1 VFVASAPFG
10 IICGFL
16 HAGRSSANAP
26 PSLSLP
32 QNAEVNDLRILTPTE
47 NKRLNEL
54 IGFLCIT
61 VAILSAL
68 SLISYSPRDAAW
80 NVSASGPD
88 AGHAQNWIGPA
99 GSYSADLL
107 FQVFGFAAFL
117 LPMALAVLGWRWLK
131 NRAINSQ
138 VATLVGY
145 GLLLLSLPS
154 LLTLWHFPDVRGSVP
169 PGGMLGSL
177 VSGGLRSGFNP
188 LGANLVAVALL
199 LTALFMTTRFSFSGA
214 HAWASGPKGP
224 MGTVEKLGIMQK
236 VQAKWHAWR
245 GTREQER
252 LRKRLA
258 ETRLSGRKPVNPQSV
273 GNTALANE
281 NPEAIE
287 LQDASDVFKTKLEQR
302 DEERKEREKT
312 HKAPIFVVDREIEKP
327 GAKKIT
333 PEPKIARSNTNYKL
347 PSISLLREGER
358 SQKLDE
364 TELKERARAIEEK
377 CQEFDVQGRVTQINP
392 GPVVTTFEFKPEAGI
407 KYSRIIGLT
416 EDLCLALQAESILI
430 ERIPGKSTIGIEV
443 PNLTRQTIALREI
456 IEAPEF
462 INSASKLTL
471 AMGRDLHGRIR
482 ITDLAAMP
490 HLLIAGSTGTGK
502 SVFINSLM
510 MSILYKASPDEVKM
524 VLVDPKRLELNLY
537 ENIPHL
543 IAPVVTDPKIA
554 SNVLR
559 NATREMENRLKL
571 LAQRGVRNIDQY
583 NRTFQKQQSLSL
595 FDNVEESEHKPLP
608 YLVIVIDEL
617 ADLMMVDTNN
627 VEESITRLAQM
638 ARAVGIH
645 LILATQRPSVDVITG
660 LIKANFPARISF
672 RVASKVDSRTI
683 LDANGSESLLG
694 KGDMLYLPA
703 GSSRL
708 HRIHGPLVSE
718 DEIVA
723 VCDFWRNQAQAK
735 YNEQLLEAP
744 KDEHGKVESSADAGG
759 ESAGGADDVDDD
771 LYQDAIRVVCD
782 AGRAS
787 TSTLQRRL
795 RIGYGRAAR
804 LIDLMEKDGI
814 VGPPEGTKPREVL
827 KNRNWMR
834 EFDQSA
840 QE

>member
-1 VFVASAPFG
+1 
-10 IICGFL
+10 
-16 HAGRSSANAP
+16 
-26 PSLSLP
+26 
-32 QNAEVNDLRILTPTE
+32 VNYLRFLTPTE
-47 NKRLNEL
+47 NERLNEL

-61 VAILSAL
+61 ASVLTAL
-68 SLISYSPRDAAW
+68 ALISYSPTDASW
-80 NVSASGPD
+80 NVSSAPEGSGT
-88 AGHAQNWIGPA
+88 GNWIGPA
-99 GSYSADLL
+99 GAYSADLL

-117 LPMALAVLGWRWLK
+117 LPMGLSVLGWRWL
-131 NRAINSQ
+131 RSRSIDSQ
-138 VATLVGY
+138 IATLVGY

-188 LGANLVAVALL
+188 IGANLVAVALL

-224 MGTVEKLGIMQK
+224 IGAVEKLGILQK
-236 VQAKWHAWR
+236 VQARWHAWR

-258 ETRLSGRKPVNPQSV
+258 ETRLSGRKPVTPQSV
-273 GNTALANE
+273 GNTSALNE
-281 NPEAIE
+281 NSAAIE
-287 LQDASDVFKTKLEQR
+287 LEDESDVFKSRRDGHDEER
-302 DEERKEREKT
+302 DEEREKP
-312 HKAPIFVVDREIEKP
+312 HKAPIFVVDREPEKP
-327 GAKKIT
+327 GAKKS
-333 PEPKIARSNTNYKL
+333 PEAKIAKGTTNYKL
-347 PSISLLREGER
+347 PSVSLLREGER

-364 TELKERARAIEEK
+364 AELKERARAIEAK

-443 PNLTRQTIALREI
+443 PNLSRQTIALREI

-462 INSASKLTL
+462 INSSSKLTL

-482 ITDLAAMP
+482 VTDLASMP

-510 MSILYKASPDEVKM
+510 MSILYKASPDDVKM

-694 KGDMLYLPA
+694 NGDMLYLPA
-703 GSSRL
+703 GSARL
-708 HRIHGPLVSE
+708 HRIHGPLVTE
-718 DEIVA
+718 DEIVS
-723 VCDFWRNQAQAK
+723 VCDFWRQQAQAK

-744 KDEHGKVESSADAGG
+744 KDENGKVEVSSNAGET
-759 ESAGGADDVDDD
+759 ESGADDVDDA

>member
-1 VFVASAPFG
+1 VRF
-10 IICGFL
+10 
-16 HAGRSSANAP
+16 
-26 PSLSLP
+26 
-32 QNAEVNDLRILTPTE
+32 LTPTE

-61 VAILSAL
+61 LAILMAL
-68 SLISYSPRDAAW
+68 ALLSYNPHDAAF
-80 NVSASGPD
+80 NVSAPAPD
-88 AGHAQNWIGPA
+88 GSPARNWIGPA
-99 GSYSADLL
+99 GAYGSDAL
-107 FQVFGFAAFL
+107 FQIFGFAAFL
-117 LPMALAVLGWRWLK
+117 LPVALAILGWRWL
-131 NRAINSQ
+131 RSRQIDSH

-154 LLTLWHFPDVRGSVP
+154 LLSLWHLPEVRGSVP
-169 PGGMLGSL
+169 PGGMLGTL
-177 VSGGLRSGFNP
+177 VSGGLRTGFNP
-188 LGANLVAVALL
+188 IGANLVAVALL
-199 LTALFMTTRFSFSGA
+199 LTAVFMTTRFSFAGA
-214 HAWASGPKGP
+214 HAWANSPKGP
-224 MGTVEKLGIMQK
+224 IGAVEKLGILQK
-236 VQAKWHAWR
+236 VQARWHDWR
-245 GTREQER
+245 ESREQER
-252 LRKRLA
+252 MRRRV
-258 ETRLSGRKPVNPQSV
+258 EERRISGRKPVPPQSV
-273 GNTALANE
+273 GKAEVASEAPKTIRLADE
-281 NPEAIE
+281 
-287 LQDASDVFKTKLEQR
+287 SDVFKGKTAVD
-302 DEERKEREKT
+302 DEEDEKDDKET
-312 HKAPIFVVDREIEKP
+312 SHKAPIFVFNKEAEKAA
-327 GAKKIT
+327 AKKLG
-333 PEPKIARSNTNYKL
+333 EPKIAKGNPNYKL
-347 PSISLLREGER
+347 PSPSMLQEGMR
-358 SQKLDE
+358 SQKIDE
-364 TELKERARAIEEK
+364 DELKQRARAIEEK
-377 CQEFDVQGRVTQINP
+377 CLEFDVQGRVTQINP
-392 GPVVTTFEFKPEAGI
+392 GPVVTTFEFKPEAGV

-443 PNLTRQTIALREI
+443 PNLHRQTIALREI

-462 INSASKLTL
+462 TNSPSKLTL

-510 MSILYKASPDEVKM
+510 MSILYKATPDDVKM
-524 VLVDPKRLELNLY
+524 VLIDPKRLELNLY

-543 IAPVVTDPKIA
+543 IAPVVTDPKVA

-559 NATREMENRLKL
+559 NATREMESRLKL
-571 LAQRGVRNIDQY
+571 LAQKGVRNIEQY
-583 NRTFQKQQSLSL
+583 NRTFQKGQSLSL
-595 FDNVEESEHKPLP
+595 FEKVEETEHKPLP
-608 YLVIVIDEL
+608 YLVIIIDEL

-683 LDANGSESLLG
+683 LDSNGSESLLG
-694 KGDMLYLPA
+694 RGDMLYLPA
-703 GSSRL
+703 GSARL

-718 DEIVA
+718 DEIVS
-723 VCDFWRNQAQAK
+723 VCDFWRAQAQAK
-735 YNEQLLEAP
+735 YQEELLEAP
-744 KDEHGKVESSADAGG
+744 KDENAKAE
-759 ESAGGADDVDDD
+759 GGADGDADGGEEVDDA

-814 VGPPEGTKPREVL
+814 VGPPDGTKPREVL

-834 EFDQSA
+834 EFDESGH
-840 QE
+840 

>member
-1 VFVASAPFG
+1 VRV
-10 IICGFL
+10 
-16 HAGRSSANAP
+16 
-26 PSLSLP
+26 
-32 QNAEVNDLRILTPTE
+32 LTPTE

-61 VAILSAL
+61 IAILLAL
-68 SLISYSPRDAAW
+68 ALLTYQPEDVAF
-80 NVSASGPD
+80 NVSAPPADGPL
-88 AGHAQNWIGPA
+88 ARNWIGPVGA
-99 GSYSADLL
+99 YAADLL

-117 LPMALAVLGWRWLK
+117 LPVAMGILGWRWL
-131 NRAINSQ
+131 RSRSIDSQ
-138 VATLVGY
+138 TATLVGY

-154 LLTLWHFPDVRGSVP
+154 LLSLWHVPEIRGALP
-169 PGGMLGSL
+169 PGGLLGS
-177 VSGGLRSGFNP
+177 VISNELRSGFN
-188 LGANLVAVALL
+188 LWGANLVVIAILI
-199 LTALFMTTRFSFSGA
+199 TALFMTTRFSFSGA
-214 HAWASGPKGP
+214 HAWANSSKGP
-224 MGTVEKLGIMQK
+224 LGAVEKLGILQK
-236 VQAKWHAWR
+236 VQARWHAWR
-245 GTREQER
+245 DAREDERMRRRLQKTR
-252 LRKRLA
+252 
-258 ETRLSGRKPVNPQSV
+258 TSGRKPVNQATGKPV
-273 GNTALANE
+273 A
-281 NPEAIE
+281 E
-287 LQDASDVFKTKLEQR
+287 LPDEVEQDRTIHIPDETDIFGRAR
-302 DEERKEREKT
+302 DKKERDKLDKEEDEIRERESA
-312 HKAPIFVVDREIEKP
+312 KAPIFVVNSEKAEKP
-327 GAKKIT
+327 LKRASDA
-333 PEPKIARSNTNYKL
+333 KIAKGTTNYRL
-347 PSISLLREGER
+347 PSVSLMREGER
-358 SQKLDE
+358 SQKIDE
-364 TELKERARAIEEK
+364 DELKMRARAIEEK
-377 CQEFDVQGRVTQINP
+377 CMEFDVQGRVTQINP

-407 KYSRIIGLT
+407 KYSRIIALT

-443 PNLTRQTIALREI
+443 PNINRQTIALREI
-456 IEAPEF
+456 IESPEF
-462 INSASKLTL
+462 LNSPSKLTL

-482 ITDLAAMP
+482 VTDLAAMP

-510 MSILYKASPDEVKM
+510 MSILYKASPDDVKM

-571 LAQRGVRNIDQY
+571 LAQKGVRNIEQY
-583 NRTFQKQQSLSL
+583 NRTFQKTQSLSL
-595 FDNVEESEHKPLP
+595 FENVEETEHKPLP

-683 LDANGSESLLG
+683 LDSNGSESLLG

-708 HRIHGPLVSE
+708 HRIHGPLVTE

-723 VCDFWRNQAQAK
+723 VCDFWRAQAQAK

-744 KDEHGKVESSADAGG
+744 KDENGKPLPGADGDAGG
-759 ESAGGADDVDDD
+759 SGSEADDE
-771 LYQDAIRVVCD
+771 LFQDAVRVVCE

-795 RIGYGRAAR
+795 RIGYGRAAH

-814 VGPPEGTKPREVL
+814 VGPPDGTRPRELL
-827 KNRNWMR
+827 KGREWMR
-834 EFDQSA
+834 EFDESQHG
-840 QE
+840 

>member
-1 VFVASAPFG
+1 VR
-10 IICGFL
+10 L
-16 HAGRSSANAP
+16 LN
-26 PSLSLP
+26 
-32 QNAEVNDLRILTPTE
+32 PTD

-61 VAILSAL
+61 AAILTAL
-68 SLISYSPRDAAW
+68 ALLSYNPHDIAF
-80 NVSASGPD
+80 NVSASSGD
-88 AGHAQNWIGPA
+88 TQAAHNWIGPVGA
-99 GSYSADLL
+99 YGADLF
-107 FQVFGFAAFL
+107 FQALGFAAFL
-117 LPMALAVLGWRWLK
+117 VPVALLVFGWRWLRS
-131 NRAINSQ
+131 RAIESQ
-138 VATLVGY
+138 WIAVAGY
-145 GLLLLSLPS
+145 VLLLISLPS
-154 LLTLWHFPDVRGSVP
+154 MLSLLHFPDIRDSVPAGGLLGSVISS
-169 PGGMLGSL
+169 GLLTSL
-177 VSGGLRSGFNP
+177 NR
-188 LGANLVAVALL
+188 GAYLVDFALL
-199 LTALFMTTRFSFSGA
+199 VMAIFMTTSFSFAGA
-214 HAWASGPKGP
+214 HAWAAKGP
-224 MGTVEKLGIMQK
+224 LGAVEKLGVMQR
-236 VQAKWHAWR
+236 VASRWHAWR
-245 GTREQER
+245 DSREDER
-252 LRKRLA
+252 MRRKLR
-258 ETRLSGRKPVNPQSV
+258 ETRISGRKPVNQLTGKVVETEEGTP
-273 GNTALANE
+273 
-281 NPEAIE
+281 PEPERTIHM
-287 LQDASDVFKTKLEQR
+287 QDETDIFSTTRPVKKDKR
-302 DEERKEREKT
+302 DEEADSPREV
-312 HKAPIFVVDREIEKP
+312 HKAPIFVMDQKPEK
-327 GAKKIT
+327 AVSKKAGD
-333 PEPKIARSNTNYKL
+333 PKIAKTSTNYRL
-347 PSISLLREGER
+347 PSVSLLREGER

-364 TELKERARAIEEK
+364 EELKMRARAIEEK
-377 CQEFDVQGRVTQINP
+377 CLEFDVQGRVTQINP

-407 KYSRIIGLT
+407 KYSRIISLT

-443 PNLTRQTIALREI
+443 PNINRQTIALREI
-456 IEAPEF
+456 VEANEF
-462 INSASKLTL
+462 LNSSSKLTL

-510 MSILYKASPDEVKM
+510 MSILYKASPDDVKM

-559 NATREMENRLKL
+559 NATKEMENRLKL

-583 NRTFQKQQSLSL
+583 NRTFQKAGQSTL
-595 FDNVEESEHKPLP
+595 FDNIEDAEHKPLP

-683 LDANGSESLLG
+683 LDSNGSESLLG

-708 HRIHGPLVSE
+708 HRIHGPLVTE

-723 VCDFWRNQAQAK
+723 VCDFWRDQAQAK
-735 YNEQLLEAP
+735 YQDELLEAP
-744 KDEHGKVESSADAGG
+744 KDENGKPITAGGTNDSDGDAEGADA
-759 ESAGGADDVDDD
+759 DDD
-771 LYQDAIRVVCD
+771 LYQDAVRVVCEM
-782 AGRAS
+782 GRAS

-795 RIGYGRAAR
+795 RIGYGRAAH

-814 VGPPEGTKPREVL
+814 VGPPDGTRPRELL
-827 KNRNWMR
+827 KGRSWMK
-834 EFDQSA
+834 EFDESHQS
-840 QE
+840 

>member
-1 VFVASAPFG
+1 M
-10 IICGFL
+10 
-16 HAGRSSANAP
+16 
-26 PSLSLP
+26 
-32 QNAEVNDLRILTPTE
+32 
-47 NKRLNEL
+47 
-54 IGFLCIT
+54 
-61 VAILSAL
+61 
-68 SLISYSPRDAAW
+68 
-80 NVSASGPD
+80 
-88 AGHAQNWIGPA
+88 
-99 GSYSADLL
+99 
-107 FQVFGFAAFL
+107 FGFAAFL
-117 LPMALAVLGWRWLK
+117 LPAGLLVLGWKWFRSH
-131 NRAINSQ
+131 AIGSH

-145 GLLLLSLPS
+145 GLLLLSVPS
-154 LLTLWHFPDVRGSVP
+154 LLGLLPIPAVRGAVP
-169 PGGMLGSL
+169 AGGFLGTL
-177 VSGGLRSGFNP
+177 LAGGLRSGFNW
-188 LGANLVAVALL
+188 GAYLIAFAVLI
-199 LTALFMTTRFSFSGA
+199 TAIFMTTRFSFAGT
-214 HAWASGPKGP
+214 HAWATSPKGP
-224 MGTVEKLGIMQK
+224 IGAVERLGILHK
-236 VQAKWHAWR
+236 AQARWYAWR
-245 GTREQER
+245 DERQQQRMRRRVEESR
-252 LRKRLA
+252 LR
-258 ETRLSGRKPVNPQSV
+258 GRKPVPQQSIGKGEV
-273 GNTALANE
+273 LNEPPKTIRFADESDIFKGSTGTAE
-281 NPEAIE
+281 EDIE
-287 LQDASDVFKTKLEQR
+287 EKKD
-302 DEERKEREKT
+302 KER
-312 HKAPIFVVDREIEKP
+312 KAPIFVLNRETEKSA
-327 GAKKIT
+327 AKKSG
-333 PEPKIARSNTNYKL
+333 EPKIAKGHQNYRL
-347 PSISLLREGER
+347 PSPTLLREGER

-364 TELKERARAIEEK
+364 AELKDRARAIEEK
-377 CQEFDVQGRVTQINP
+377 CLEFDIQGRVTQINP

-407 KYSRIIGLT
+407 KYSRITGLT

-443 PNLTRQTIALREI
+443 PNLNRQTIALRDV

-462 INSASKLTL
+462 LNSPSKLTL

-583 NRTFQKQQSLSL
+583 NRTFKKEQSLSL
-595 FDNVEESEHKPLP
+595 FDNLEESEHKPLP

-683 LDANGSESLLG
+683 LDSNGSESLLG

-703 GSSRL
+703 GSARL

-718 DEIVA
+718 DEITA
-723 VCDFWRNQAQAK
+723 VCDFWREQAQAK
-735 YNEQLLEAP
+735 YQEELLEAP
-744 KDEHGKVESSADAGG
+744 KDENAKTEGAAEGDADGG
-759 ESAGGADDVDDD
+759 EDVDDA

-814 VGPPEGTKPREVL
+814 VGPPDGTKPREVL

-840 QE
+840 E

>member
-1 VFVASAPFG
+1 MR
-10 IICGFL
+10 FL
-16 HAGRSSANAP
+16 T
-26 PSLSLP
+26 
-32 QNAEVNDLRILTPTE
+32 LTA

-54 IGFLCIT
+54 IGFLCVT
-61 VAILSAL
+61 AAILMAL
-68 SLISYSPRDAAW
+68 ALISYSPHDAAI
-80 NVSASGPD
+80 NVSAAGIGSGATD
-88 AGHAQNWIGPA
+88 NWIGPTGA
-99 GSYSADLL
+99 YGADLL

-117 LPMALAVLGWRWLK
+117 LPMAIAVIGWRWLK
-131 NRAINSQ
+131 NREMHSQ
-138 VATLVGY
+138 ITTLVGY
-145 GLLLLSLPS
+145 GLLLLSLPC
-154 LLTLWHFPDVRGSVP
+154 LLTLWHFPEVRGFVP

-177 VSGGLRSGFNP
+177 VSGGLRGGFNAI
-188 LGANLVAVALL
+188 GANVVAVALL
-199 LTALFMTTRFSFSGA
+199 LTAIFMTTRFSFSGA

-224 MGTVEKLGIMQK
+224 ITAVENLGILQK
-236 VQAKWHAWR
+236 AQARWHAWKSD
-245 GTREQER
+245 REQR
-252 LRKRLA
+252 RMKRRV
-258 ETRLSGRKPVNPQSV
+258 EESRMSGRKPVAPQSL
-273 GNTALANE
+273 GNAGAANDL
-281 NPEAIE
+281 PDAIE
-287 LQDASDVFKTKLEQR
+287 LQDASDVFKEPAAKA
-302 DEERKEREKT
+302 DAPREKIAA
-312 HKAPIFVVDREIEKP
+312 HKPTIFVMDRETEKP
-327 GAKKIT
+327 AKRS
-333 PEPKIARSNTNYKL
+333 PEPKIAKANTNYRL
-347 PSISLLREGER
+347 PSASLLREGER

-364 TELKERARAIEEK
+364 AELKERARAIEEK

-416 EDLCLALQAESILI
+416 EDLCLALKAESILI

-443 PNLTRQTIALREI
+443 PNLNRQTIALREI
-456 IEAPEF
+456 IDAPEF
-462 INSASKLTL
+462 INSPSKLTL

-482 ITDLAAMP
+482 VTDLAAMP

-510 MSILYKASPDEVKM
+510 MSILYKASPDEVKL

-543 IAPVVTDPKIA
+543 IAPVVTDPKVA

-571 LAQRGVRNIDQY
+571 LAQRGVRNIEQY

-595 FDNVEESEHKPLP
+595 FENVEESEHKPLP

-694 KGDMLYLPA
+694 RGDMLYLPA
-703 GSSRL
+703 GSARL

-723 VCDFWRNQAQAK
+723 VCDFWREQAQAK
-735 YNEQLLEAP
+735 YNEKLLEAP
-744 KDEHGKVESSADAGG
+744 AD
-759 ESAGGADDVDDD
+759 ESAKAEVENEGRADGGDDVDDA
-771 LYQDAIRVVCD
+771 LYQDAVRVVCE

-804 LIDLMEKDGI
+804 LIDLMEKEGI

-827 KNRNWMR
+827 KNKAWMR
-834 EFDQSA
+834 EFDESA
-840 QE
+840 H

>member
-1 VFVASAPFG
+1 VRF
-10 IICGFL
+10 
-16 HAGRSSANAP
+16 
-26 PSLSLP
+26 
-32 QNAEVNDLRILTPTE
+32 LTPTG

-61 VAILSAL
+61 LAVLIAL
-68 SLISYSPRDAAW
+68 ALLSYSPKDTAF
-80 NVSASGPD
+80 NVSAAAPEGSP
-88 AGHAQNWIGPA
+88 ARNWIGPA
-99 GSYSADLL
+99 GAYGADLL
-107 FQVFGFAAFL
+107 FQLFGFAAFL
-117 LPMALAVLGWRWLK
+117 LPAAILVLGWRWLRS
-131 NRAINSQ
+131 RAIDSQ
-138 VATLVGY
+138 VATLVGF
-145 GLLLLSLPS
+145 GLLLLSLPT
-154 LLTLWHFPDVRGSVP
+154 LLSLWHVWDVRGAVP
-169 PGGMLGSL
+169 PGGFVGAIFA
-177 VSGGLRSGFNP
+177 GGLRTGFN
-188 LGANLVAVALL
+188 LWGANLVAVALL
-199 LTALFMTTRFSFSGA
+199 VTALFMTTRFSFSGA
-214 HAWASGPKGP
+214 HAWASGPNGP
-224 MGTVEKLGIMQK
+224 IGKVERLGILQK
-236 VQAKWHAWR
+236 AQTRWHAWR
-245 GTREQER
+245 EEREQQRMRRRVE
-252 LRKRLA
+252 
-258 ETRLSGRKPVNPQSV
+258 ESRLSGRKPVPPQSIGKAEV
-273 GNTALANE
+273 LNE
-281 NPEAIE
+281 PPKTIRIADDSNIFKSKTEIE
-287 LQDASDVFKTKLEQR
+287 EEEDNETKDAPHKPSIFLLNR
-302 DEERKEREKT
+302 DTE
-312 HKAPIFVVDREIEKP
+312 KAP
-327 GAKKIT
+327 AKKAG
-333 PEPKIARSNTNYKL
+333 EPKIAKGAPNYKL
-347 PSISLLREGER
+347 PSPSLLREGER

-364 TELKERARAIEEK
+364 DELKLRARAIEAK
-377 CQEFDVQGRVTQINP
+377 CLEFDVQGRVTQINP

-407 KYSRIIGLT
+407 KYSRITGLT

-443 PNLTRQTIALREI
+443 PNDRRQTIALRDI

-462 INSASKLTL
+462 INSPSKLTL

-482 ITDLAAMP
+482 VTDLAAMP

-502 SVFINSLM
+502 SVFINSLL
-510 MSILYKASPDEVKM
+510 MSILYKASPDEVKL

-537 ENIPHL
+537 DNIPHL

-583 NRTFQKQQSLSL
+583 NRTFKKEQSLSL
-595 FDNVEESEHKPLP
+595 FDNLEETEHKPLP
-608 YLVIVIDEL
+608 YLIIVIDEL

-683 LDANGSESLLG
+683 LDSNGSESLLG
-694 KGDMLYLPA
+694 RGDMLYLPA
-703 GSSRL
+703 GSARL

-718 DEIVA
+718 DEITA
-723 VCDFWRNQAQAK
+723 VCDFWREQAQAK
-735 YNEQLLEAP
+735 YQKELLAAP
-744 KDEHGKVESSADAGG
+744 KDENGKVEGAIEGQAEGG
-759 ESAGGADDVDDD
+759 EEVDDD

-814 VGPPEGTKPREVL
+814 VGPPDGTKPREVL

-840 QE
+840 E

>member
-1 VFVASAPFG
+1 
-10 IICGFL
+10 
-16 HAGRSSANAP
+16 
-26 PSLSLP
+26 
-32 QNAEVNDLRILTPTE
+32 VNYLRFLTPTE

-54 IGFLCIT
+54 IGFLSIT
-61 VAILSAL
+61 ASVLTAL
-68 SLISYSPRDAAW
+68 ALISYSPTDASW
-80 NVSASGPD
+80 NVSSAPEG
-88 AGHAQNWIGPA
+88 AGTGNWIGPA
-99 GSYSADLL
+99 GAYGADLL

-117 LPMALAVLGWRWLK
+117 LPMGLSVLGWRWI
-131 NRAINSQ
+131 RSHPMNSQ
-138 VATLVGY
+138 IATLAGY

-154 LLTLWHFPDVRGSVP
+154 LLTLWHFPDVRGTVP

-188 LGANLVAVALL
+188 IGANLVAMALL

-224 MGTVEKLGIMQK
+224 IGAVEKLGVLRK
-236 VQAKWHAWR
+236 VQARWHAWR

-258 ETRLSGRKPVNPQSV
+258 ETRLSGRKPVTNQSMA
-273 GNTALANE
+273 GASMLNE
-281 NPEAIE
+281 NSSAIE
-287 LQDASDVFKTKLEQR
+287 LEDESDVFKSRQEERNEQR
-302 DEERKEREKT
+302 DEERKEREKN
-312 HKAPIFVVDREIEKP
+312 HKAPIFVMDRELEKP
-327 GAKKIT
+327 GAKKSV
-333 PEPKIARSNTNYKL
+333 EPKIARGTTNYKL
-347 PSISLLREGER
+347 PSVSLLREGER

-364 TELKERARAIEEK
+364 AELKERARAIEAK

-443 PNLTRQTIALREI
+443 PNLSRQTIALREI

-482 ITDLAAMP
+482 VTDLASMP

-510 MSILYKASPDEVKM
+510 MSILYKASPDDVKM

-694 KGDMLYLPA
+694 NGDMLYLPA
-703 GSSRL
+703 GSARL
-708 HRIHGPLVSE
+708 HRIHGPLVTE
-718 DEIVA
+718 DEIVS
-723 VCDFWRNQAQAK
+723 VCDFWRQQAQAK

-744 KDEHGKVESSADAGG
+744 KDENGKVEVSTSADETEA
-759 ESAGGADDVDDD
+759 GADDVDDA

>member
-1 VFVASAPFG
+1 VR
-10 IICGFL
+10 L
-16 HAGRSSANAP
+16 
-26 PSLSLP
+26 
-32 QNAEVNDLRILTPTE
+32 LTPTG

-54 IGFLCIT
+54 IGFLCVTLAVLI
-61 VAILSAL
+61 AL
-68 SLISYSPRDAAW
+68 ALLSYSPKDASF
-80 NVSASGPD
+80 NVSSPAPD
-88 AGHAQNWIGPA
+88 GNPARNWIGPA
-99 GSYSADLL
+99 GAYGADLL
-107 FQVFGFAAFL
+107 FQIFGFAAFL
-117 LPMALAVLGWRWLK
+117 LPAAILVLGWRWLRS
-131 NRAINSQ
+131 RAIDSQ
-138 VATLVGY
+138 AATLAGF
-145 GLLLLSLPS
+145 GLLLLSLPT
-154 LLTLWHFPDVRGSVP
+154 LLALWHVWDVRGAVP
-169 PGGMLGSL
+169 PGGFLGTL
-177 VSGGLRSGFNP
+177 LSGGLRTGFN
-188 LGANLVAVALL
+188 LWGANLVAVAFLV
-199 LTALFMTTRFSFSGA
+199 TALFMTTRFSFSGA
-214 HAWASGPKGP
+214 HAWASGPNGP
-224 MGTVEKLGIMQK
+224 IGKVEKLGILHK
-236 VQAKWHAWR
+236 AQARWHAWR
-245 GTREQER
+245 EEREQQRMRRRVE
-252 LRKRLA
+252 
-258 ETRLSGRKPVNPQSV
+258 ESRLSGRKPVPPQSI
-273 GNTALANE
+273 GKAEILNEPPKTIRLADESDIFRRKTEIEEEE
-281 NPEAIE
+281 N
-287 LQDASDVFKTKLEQR
+287 D
-302 DEERKEREKT
+302 KEKKDT
-312 HKAPIFVVDREIEKP
+312 PHKAPVFVFNRETEKSA
-327 GAKKIT
+327 AKKT
-333 PEPKIARSNTNYKL
+333 GEPKIAKGHPNYKL
-347 PSISLLREGER
+347 PSPSLLREGER

-364 TELKERARAIEEK
+364 DELKFRARAIEAK
-377 CQEFDVQGRVTQINP
+377 FLEFDVQGHVTQINP

-407 KYSRIIGLT
+407 KYNRITGLT

-443 PNLTRQTIALREI
+443 PNDRRQTIALRDI

-462 INSASKLTL
+462 TNSPSKLTL

-510 MSILYKASPDEVKM
+510 MSILYKASPEEVKM

-583 NRTFQKQQSLSL
+583 NRTFKKEQSLSL
-595 FDNVEESEHKPLP
+595 FDNLEETEHKPLP
-608 YLVIVIDEL
+608 YLIIVIDEL

-683 LDANGSESLLG
+683 LDSNGSESLLG
-694 KGDMLYLPA
+694 RGDMLYLPA
-703 GSSRL
+703 GSARL

-718 DEIVA
+718 DEITA
-723 VCDFWRNQAQAK
+723 VCDFWREQAQAK
-735 YNEQLLEAP
+735 YQEELLAAP
-744 KDEHGKVESSADAGG
+744 KDENGKAE
-759 ESAGGADDVDDD
+759 GAAEDDPEGAEDVDDD

-814 VGPPEGTKPREVL
+814 VGPPDGTKPREVL
-827 KNRNWMR
+827 KNRNWMH
-834 EFDQSA
+834 EHDQSA
-840 QE
+840 E

>member
-1 VFVASAPFG
+1 VRV
-10 IICGFL
+10 
-16 HAGRSSANAP
+16 
-26 PSLSLP
+26 
-32 QNAEVNDLRILTPTE
+32 LTPTE

-54 IGFLCIT
+54 IGFLCI
-61 VAILSAL
+61 VFAILIAL
-68 SLISYSPRDAAW
+68 ALISYSPHDVAL
-80 NVSASGPD
+80 NVSGPQTD
-88 AGHAQNWIGPA
+88 GPQTRNWIGPVGA
-99 GSYSADLL
+99 YGADLV

-117 LPMALAVLGWRWLK
+117 LPLAMGVLGWRWL
-131 NRAINSQ
+131 RSRSIDSQ

-145 GLLLLSLPS
+145 ALLLLSLPS
-154 LLTLWHFPDVRGSVP
+154 LLSLWHAPEIRGALP
-169 PGGMLGSL
+169 PGGLLGS
-177 VSGGLRSGFNP
+177 VISNGLQSGFN
-188 LGANLVAVALL
+188 LWGANLVVIAFLI
-199 LTALFMTTRFSFSGA
+199 TALFMTTRFSFSGA
-214 HAWASGPKGP
+214 HAWANSSKGP
-224 MGTVEKLGIMQK
+224 LGAVEKLGIVHK
-236 VQAKWHAWR
+236 VQARWHAWR
-245 GTREQER
+245 DAREDQRMRQKLQQTR
-252 LRKRLA
+252 
-258 ETRLSGRKPVNPQSV
+258 TSGRRAVNQATGKAV
-273 GNTALANE
+273 DVAE
-281 NPEAIE
+281 QPEPAHAIQLPDE
-287 LQDASDVFKTKLEQR
+287 TDIFGRTRDRNSDKKEK
-302 DEERKEREKT
+302 DEEENVREREE
-312 HKAPIFVVDREIEKP
+312 HKAPIFVMNSDKPEKP
-327 GAKKIT
+327 AKKIA
-333 PEPKIARSNTNYKL
+333 EPKIAKGNTNYKL
-347 PSISLLREGER
+347 PAISLLREGER
-358 SQKLDE
+358 NQKLDE
-364 TELKERARAIEEK
+364 DELKIRARAIEEK
-377 CQEFDVQGRVTQINP
+377 FIEFDVQGRVTQINP

-443 PNLTRQTIALREI
+443 PNVNRQTIALREI
-456 IEAPEF
+456 VEAPEF
-462 INSASKLTL
+462 LNSPSKLTL

-482 ITDLAAMP
+482 VTDLASMP

-510 MSILYKASPDEVKM
+510 MSILYKASPDDVKM

-571 LAQRGVRNIDQY
+571 LAQKGVRNIEQY
-583 NRTFQKQQSLSL
+583 NRTFQKTQSLSL
-595 FDNVEESEHKPLP
+595 FENVEESEHKPLP

-683 LDANGSESLLG
+683 LDSNGSESLLG

-723 VCDFWRNQAQAK
+723 VCDFWRAQAQAK
-735 YNEQLLEAP
+735 YNAELLEAP
-744 KDEHGKVESSADAGG
+744 KDENGKARPAKGSEPEAEGREA
-759 ESAGGADDVDDD
+759 DDD
-771 LYQDAIRVVCD
+771 LYQDAVRVVCEM
-782 AGRAS
+782 GRAS

-795 RIGYGRAAR
+795 RIGYGRAAH

-814 VGPPEGTKPREVL
+814 VGPPDGTRPRELL
-827 KNRNWMR
+827 KDRDWMR
-834 EFDQSA
+834 EFDESQRG
-840 QE
+840 